1 MQNKVIL
8 GSIFFLIAA
17 VGILAINNKL
27 QISRNDS
34 VSDRK
39 ISALEVDSTVI
50 KQIVIHINKQEG
62 ILAQINPDSPKE
74 ELFKQIAELRGLTQE
89 TKIQLDRALANQPEE
104 SIEAK

>member
-17 VGILAINNKL
+17 VGILAVNNKL

-50 KQIVIHINKQEG
+50 KQIVIHINKQEE

-74 ELFKQIAELRGLTQE
+74 QLFKQIAELRDLTQE
-89 TKIQLDRALANQPEE
+89 TKKQLDRYPGNQPEGVR
-104 SIEAK
+104 